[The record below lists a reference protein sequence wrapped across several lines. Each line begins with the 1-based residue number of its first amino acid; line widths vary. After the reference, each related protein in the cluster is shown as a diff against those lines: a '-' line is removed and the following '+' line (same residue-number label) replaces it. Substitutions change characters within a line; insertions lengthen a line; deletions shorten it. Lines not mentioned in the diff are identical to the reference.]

1 MATNGNIEFKY
12 ILPVADD
19 YVRLRLRWERT
30 DYNYDKN
37 YSTIKW
43 VYELYFPTAT
53 TLRTDYILNIN
64 GVRYERTNVR
74 ITPVFGWNT
83 IEEGT
88 QTIYHNIDGT
98 KTFSYSF
105 EETYDAMKPHASGTG
120 TLDALLGQKATIT
133 YAPYFSDEQNPT
145 INYTNPQGNNVES
158 LQACIALYDS
168 KSGEWHATGAP
179 YREISKTGSSYTFNL
194 TNAERKALR
203 KAVTWG
209 STVNVRFYVRTTLKG
224 QYLFSNM
231 ARNMGLVNH
240 APTISPV
247 IKDTG
252 SVSIGLTN
260 DPTKVIKY
268 FNVMSVD
275 MRAAAQKEAIL
286 TSQAVTCGD
295 KVLSSEGTASLTG
308 SLSYVESGDFKCE
321 VRDNRGIWTTQT
333 VSLDLIEYFK
343 PTCAFELQAPTTTG
357 NMTFTASGSFFN
369 DYFGDAGVAKHN
381 TLSIKYRHKIEDG
394 AFGAW
399 VTVPAAN
406 ISIDGNDYE
415 FTQTISGVD
424 YIKAHTIELIVDDST
439 TRFAVTR
446 SKKVRSTP
454 VYDWSKE
461 DFNFNVDVNF
471 SDEAHFNN
479 VANFNK
485 SIKTAHN
492 TIIYG
497 KNTNGEDVIAM
508 KTCNT
513 NNNLILGYGNWE
525 KGLGGT
531 NIYGNNVNIMT
542 KNDFKI
548 NNEKSLL
555 GLYNAMTSSYGFAT
569 ATGGMSV
576 TAGPN
581 YSSITNA
588 NVILVGNQ
596 MRLMLTANRNSA
608 VNGDIANEKVATIT
622 IHHGEKIAAF
632 FNTSFGNGG
641 AGGVAS
647 FYTTSATMPTA
658 DTLQF
663 DIMLAAATPTS
674 SQFSIIATLP
684 IAINPEYY
692 V

>member
-179 YREISKTGSSYTFNL
+179 YREISKTGSSYTFEL

-247 IKDTG
+247 IKDVG
-252 SVSIGLTN
+252 SVSITLTN

-308 SLSYVESGDFKCE
+308 SLYYVESGDFKCE

-343 PTCAFELQAPTTTG
+343 PTCAFELQAPTTAG

-381 TLSIKYRHKIEDG
+381 TLSIKYRHKIDNG

-415 FTQTISGVD
+415 MTQTISGVD

-471 SDEAHFNN
+471 SNE
-479 VANFNK
+479 ANFNANAVM
-485 SIKTAHN
+485 AHN
-492 TIIYG
+492 KIIYG
-497 KNTNGEDVIAM
+497 TTSSGAEIAVM
-508 KTCNT
+508 EPSNA
-513 NNNLILGYGNWE
+513 NDNLTIGSGGYTG
-525 KGLGGT
+525 KIGAT
-531 NIYGNNVNIMT
+531 NIYGNTVNIT
-542 KNDFKI
+542 TNDDFAV
-548 NNEKSLL
+548 NGKSLL
-555 GLYNAMTSSYGFAT
+555 GLYKAMTSGIGFSVAN
-569 ATGGMSV
+569 GGLSV

-581 YSSITNA
+581 YSSITGA
-588 NVILVGNQ
+588 SIVLLGNQ
-596 MRLMLTANRNSA
+596 MRIMLTANRSSA

-622 IHHGEKIAAF
+622 VYHGERIAEMY
-632 FNTSFGNGG
+632 NTSFGNGG

-647 FYTTSATMPTA
+647 FYTTSYTKPSA
-658 DTLQF
+658 DSIQF
-663 DIMLAAATPTS
+663 DIMLAAATPSS
-674 SQFSIIATLP
+674 SQFSIIATIP
-684 IAINPEYY
+684 VVINPEAY